1 MENKELIDKTID
13 ITIRSMLRN
22 LYSTVLSPMKNE
34 LGELLKN
41 EDRVSLLKAGQLS
54 YDLDKVISF
63 VEKYTKA
70 EEK

>member
-13 ITIRSMLRN
+13 VAIRTVIGN
-22 LYSTVLSPMKNE
+22 LYSTVLIPMKNE

-54 YDLDKVISF
+54 YDLDRVISF

-70 EEK
+70 EGK